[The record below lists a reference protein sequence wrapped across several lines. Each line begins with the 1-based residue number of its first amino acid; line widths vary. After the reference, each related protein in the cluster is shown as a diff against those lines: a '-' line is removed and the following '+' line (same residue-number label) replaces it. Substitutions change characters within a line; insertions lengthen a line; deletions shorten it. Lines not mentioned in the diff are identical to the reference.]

1 MNTYFPLLKT
11 QAASSSSSFDACEI
25 RIMLVIAYD
34 LF

>member
-1 MNTYFPLLKT
+1 MDTYFPLLKT
-11 QAASSSSSFDACEI
+11 QASSSSFDTCEI